1 MIAVCSQ
8 AASRLGSALG
18 TQRAAM
24 IAACSQAASRLGSA
38 LGRQRTAIV
47 NRGVGTFL
55 SFIGGG
61 ISRAAGSAI
70 AIGAF
75 FLLFGILPWFGPG
88 VSIFLTVVGLALIA
102 GSLWFNFWSQ
112 REAAID
118 ELAEDLSWAIHDL
131 LNRDPRPSTDA
142 EMQKWQEDFDDWC
155 ARVNRKL
162 ENRAFFTRADQLH
175 FDRLGFITPIRMTG
189 KLSFDFLLSILRLK
203 FERLRDLI
211 NWAQQRR
218 R

>member
-1 MIAVCSQ
+1 LDQNSLIAVCSQ

-18 TQRAAM
+18 KRRAA
-24 IAACSQAASRLGSA
+24 ILNG
-38 LGRQRTAIV
+38 
-47 NRGVGTFL
+47 GVGTLL
-55 SFIGGG
+55 SFVGGG
-61 ISRAAGSAI
+61 ISRGAGTVI
-70 AIGAF
+70 ATGVF
-75 FLLFGILPWFGPG
+75 FLVFGILPWFGPG

-102 GSLWFNFWSQ
+102 GSLWFNFWSH

-118 ELAEDLSWAIHDL
+118 ELAEDLTWAIHDL
-131 LNRDPRPSTDA
+131 LNRNPRPTTDA
-142 EMQKWQEDFDDWC
+142 EMEKWQQDFDDWC

-175 FDRLGFITPIRMTG
+175 FDRLGFITPIKMPG
-189 KLSFDFLLSILRLK
+189 KVSFDFLLSILRLK
-203 FERLRDLI
+203 FERLRDVI

>member
-1 MIAVCSQ
+1 LGQNSLIAVCSQ
-8 AASRLGSALG
+8 AASRLGSALDK
-18 TQRAAM
+18 QRAA
-24 IAACSQAASRLGSA
+24 IL
-38 LGRQRTAIV
+38 
-47 NRGVGTFL
+47 NRGAGTLL

-61 ISRAAGSAI
+61 ISREAGIAI

-75 FLLFGILPWFGPG
+75 FLLLARLLWPAG
-88 VSIFLTVVGLALIA
+88 VSIFVTLVGLALIA

-175 FDRLGFITPIRMTG
+175 FDRLGFITPIKTTG